1 MPHLTQAFLGPAPWS
16 VFSVKQKDNV
26 RRFYSVSALG
36 SDFSVPRKEQPVV
49 VVVLLCGKKELGR
62 GGGMCTEGYNIFL
75 RNIPGMLLT

>member
-1 MPHLTQAFLGPAPWS
+1 MPHLTQAFLGPAPWP

-62 GGGMCTEGYNIFL
+62 GGECAL
-75 RNIPGMLLT
+75 RGTTSSSGTFQECC